1 MRVAHANSPGYDLRD
16 LPRRVAQLKNVTSE
30 TFNGEVLVQRADE
43 GVFRLQQDAVIGH
56 FRDRAAGRE
65 RQQPRA
71 APSAQDTVHFIPMD
85 ERGTTA
91 AWRGKS
97 VRDHRDD
104 RIEVAPN
111 EFAIGPCPRDQ
122 FVEIVLGTGAARRLR
137 RDLLSQDVERR
148 VVRHDGV
155 EVAAAGCPQQR
166 RAFHEV
172 VQRDR

>member
-1 MRVAHANSPGYDLRD
+1 
-16 LPRRVAQLKNVTSE
+16 
-30 TFNGEVLVQRADE
+30 
-43 GVFRLQQDAVIGH
+43 
-56 FRDRAAGRE
+56 
-65 RQQPRA
+65 
-71 APSAQDTVHFIPMD
+71 MD

-104 RIEVAPN
+104 RIEIAPN

-172 VQRDR
+172 VQRDREHSPFWGTADCVTRSADTLQQRRDAVRRSDLTDEIDVPDVDTELQ